1 MTTAAICA
9 IDHALSGAAAID
21 SYEYD
26 AFGNEFTVS
35 GTTPNEM
42 MYRGEQYDSDLG
54 LYYLR
59 ARYYNP
65 LTGRFMSR
73 DPIDPGPLDADGWPT
88 DPKSLHKYLYVN
100 GDPING
106 IDPTGRFSALT
117 YAYIGFWAGVTI
129 VLASAIPYAYC
140 AVHAGHS
147 LGQAIENL
155 RSLRDPLGIAKCA
168 WDLLKSV
175 MNAPFLNFPWK

>member
-1 MTTAAICA
+1 M
-9 IDHALSGAAAID
+9 GAVTN

-26 AFGNEFTVS
+26 AYGNEFTVS

-73 DPIDPGPLDADGWPT
+73 DPLDGNQLDPAT
-88 DPKSLHKYLYVN
+88 LHKYLYAN
-100 GDPING
+100 GDPIDT
-106 IDPTGRFSALT
+106 IDPMGREGLVEFAAKVGKVVAVGVAVANAVLQCTKLLNEASYDIQLISAGGVKSQAQAT
-117 YAYIGFWAGVTI
+117 YLENNLLIQAGVCG
-129 VLASAIPYAYC
+129 VSADGALA
-140 AVHAGHS
+140 
-147 LGQAIENL
+147 L
-155 RSLRDPLGIAKCA
+155 A
-168 WDLLKSV
+168 WL
-175 MNAPFLNFPWK
+175 AAATW